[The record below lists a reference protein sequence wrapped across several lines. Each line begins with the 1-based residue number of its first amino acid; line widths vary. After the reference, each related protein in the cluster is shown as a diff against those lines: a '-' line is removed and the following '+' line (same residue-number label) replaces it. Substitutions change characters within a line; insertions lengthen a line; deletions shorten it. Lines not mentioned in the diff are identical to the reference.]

1 MEAGAIPGAPGRWR
15 VAGWMR
21 ALLIGVVLCAVTLLV
36 NAALSD
42 IDASNLW
49 GMTYGSIATALMLG
63 AAAIGVRRRT
73 MRLGWGRA
81 RTWRQFHVYGG
92 SLFLLL
98 VLMHSSFRYPA
109 GAFSQVLLVLSFWV
123 AVSGWLGL
131 LVQTWTPRVLAA
143 GLDTEAVW
151 ERIPELVRSAA
162 ERCDA
167 LSRESTGTVRDF
179 HVRVLQPRMTAPRFR
194 FRYFL
199 DLGSAFRELGREF
212 DYLTTITPDEE
223 RARVE
228 ELRRLFR
235 TKLELDAQYSLQL
248 ALRLWLWLHVPPSV
262 ALVIL
267 VAIHVF
273 VVFYY

>member
-1 MEAGAIPGAPGRWR
+1 
-15 VAGWMR
+15 MR